1 MTTADRQRCYAVL
14 IGVDFSPN
22 GDLALE
28 RAFDVSG
35 SQGMAHVHV
44 VHVHNL
50 AAWASDDADPVPGS
64 ELDALSHQLLSH
76 VQGVLERWCATHY
89 RSAPFLQLSTH
100 VRSAPPA
107 DAIAQLATDL
117 EADLVVVG
125 THGRRGAR
133 RLLLGSVA
141 EKVVRLSPCA
151 VLVVPPPAEP
161 VPQIE
166 PACARCLETRRS
178 TDGAEFWCE
187 QHRERH
193 GRRHTFHYRTV
204 PGGHHSS
211 LLIHP

>member
-1 MTTADRQRCYAVL
+1 MTTADGQRWYAVL
-14 IGVDFSPN
+14 VGVDYSLN

-28 RAFDVSG
+28 RAFDIAG
-35 SQGMAHVHV
+35 SQASAHVHI
-44 VHVHNL
+44 VHVQNVTESTSQGSGP
-50 AAWASDDADPVPGS
+50 AQSSD
-64 ELDALSHQLLSH
+64 LDDVSRQLLSH
-76 VQGVLERWCATHY
+76 VQGVLERWCATHN
-89 RSAPFLQLSTH
+89 RAAPFAQLSTH
-100 VRSAPPA
+100 VRAEPPA
-107 DAIAQLATDL
+107 DAIAQLATDV

-166 PACARCLETRRS
+166 PACPLCLETRRA

-187 QHRERH
+187 QHSERH
-193 GRRHTFHYRTV
+193 GRRHTFHYRTA

>member
-1 MTTADRQRCYAVL
+1 MTTATEQRWYAVL
-14 IGVDFSPN
+14 VGVDYSPN

-28 RAFDVSG
+28 RAFDFTSSRG
-35 SQGMAHVHV
+35 IAHVHV
-44 VHVHNL
+44 VHVQNM
-50 AAWASDDADPVPGS
+50 AASAPDADPVPGS
-64 ELDALSHQLLSH
+64 ELDELSRRLLNH
-76 VQGVLERWCATHY
+76 VQGVLERWCEAHN
-89 RSAPFLQLSTH
+89 RSVPFMQLSTH
-100 VRSAPPA
+100 LRSEPPA

-151 VLVVPPPAEP
+151 VLVVPPPTEP

-166 PACARCLETRRS
+166 PACPRCLETRR
-178 TDGAEFWCE
+178 TTNGAEFWCE

-193 GRRHTFHYRTV
+193 GRRHTFHYRAA